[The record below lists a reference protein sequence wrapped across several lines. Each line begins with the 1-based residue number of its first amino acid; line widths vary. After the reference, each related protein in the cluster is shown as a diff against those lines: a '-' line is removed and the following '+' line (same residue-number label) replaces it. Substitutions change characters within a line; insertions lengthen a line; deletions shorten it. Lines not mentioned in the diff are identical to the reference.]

1 MYKNIFSEEE
11 LLEVECAMAAPA
23 HLVIIAGRPLGEE
36 VAQHGPFVMNTQAE
50 IRQAI
55 EDFRRAQNGFE
66 RARHWRSVEGNK

>member
-1 MYKNIFSEEE
+1 M
-11 LLEVECAMAAPA
+11 EVECAGAAPA

-50 IRQAI
+50 IRLAI

-66 RARHWRSVEGNK
+66 TLALCRGKQINCIYGQWN